1 MYGSPKMREVQQMHK
16 LLKITLKSDLCMGAG
31 KHYAAVI
38 DLDTALD
45 EYGFPYIPARRLK
58 GCLRQAAEE
67 WFEDPALINRLFGV
81 SAGQN
86 GGSLRVAD
94 ARPEN
99 YEQLTAARQGKAV
112 TENARVSELFC
123 TVRAQTAIENDT
135 AKDGSLRFI
144 RVVNHYSPLDDSK
157 EQTFYADLNFD
168 ESNTQTV
175 SEICACLRSIG
186 YHRNRGLGAVRC
198 ELIDADDRAFAVKG
212 EVADDNARYCLNYT
226 VRLDSDLM
234 LPATDGSHSLD
245 YIPGTSVLGL
255 LAGRYA
261 AQQGTGLD
269 TAAFN
274 ELFYSNDVVFSNLY
288 ISNQNG
294 CDSFPAPRFLC
305 KIKAATAKEDLG
317 IKNLLHEMLLREADE
332 SENGTAKGTA
342 KNYKPLK
349 SGYIVSEKDC
359 VNPAEKTVYHN
370 AISGSGLYMQH
381 CLCAGQFFRGRITA
395 DGKKLKVLAQL
406 LCQSNVLNF
415 GRSKTAQYSRCVLLN
430 TVIEREAPQPEAP
443 APGSYAAILLESDV
457 LLTDQEGVPMMGI
470 MPLLRELNLSALYLR
485 GETALASRT
494 VSGYNAKWQL
504 KKPQL
509 CVYQAGSAVVFEV
522 PDGYQLPKSFPY
534 LGKKCNEGFGKL
546 RLIPNADSYFTTE
559 KEPIDTPDARKQA
572 TDPLKALLERAA
584 LRDRLMEL
592 AIKSAPAVQKAIGKA
607 QIGRLTLMLK
617 EADSFEDFLE
627 RLNSIK
633 TQKTRDAAL
642 SLFDGKKVL
651 AEEESW
657 ETLKE
662 YFQIK
667 LTVAKFLA
675 KQQNGG
681 NYDD

>member
-1 MYGSPKMREVQQMHK
+1 MRKQ
-16 LLKITLKSDLCMGAG
+16 LKITLKSDLCAGAG

-45 EYGFPYIPARRLK
+45 EYGLPYIPARRLK
-58 GCLRQAAEE
+58 GCLRQTAEK
-67 WFEDPALINRLFGV
+67 WLEDPALTGRLFGV
-81 SAGQN
+81 SADQN
-86 GGSLRVAD
+86 GGSLRVSD
-94 ARPEN
+94 ARLKH
-99 YEQLTAARQGKAV
+99 YSQMIASRQNRKASDA
-112 TENARVSELFC
+112 ARVSQLFC

-135 AKDGSLRFI
+135 VKDGSLRFI
-144 RVVNHYSPLDDSK
+144 RVVNHYSPLDGK
-157 EQTFYADLNFD
+157 EQTFYADVFLDKDD
-168 ESNTQTV
+168 EEKV
-175 SEICACLRSIG
+175 KKLCACLRNIG

-212 EVADDNARYCLNYT
+212 EVTDDNARYCLDYT

-261 AQQGTGLD
+261 AQQGEGLD

-274 ELFYSNDVVFSNLY
+274 ELFYSHDVVFSNLY
-288 ISNQNG
+288 ISDQNG

-317 IKNLLHEMLLREADE
+317 IKNLLHEMLLKEADE
-332 SENGTAKGTA
+332 SQNGTAKGTA

-349 SGYIVSEKDC
+349 SGYIVSERDC

-370 AISGSGLYMQH
+370 SISGSGLYMEH
-381 CLCAGQFFRGRITA
+381 CLCAGQFFHGRITA

-406 LCQSNVLNF
+406 FCQSNVLNF
-415 GRSKTAQYSRCVLLN
+415 GRSKTAQYSRCILHRA
-430 TVIEREAPQPEAP
+430 VIEREAPQPEAP
-443 APGSYAAILLESDV
+443 VPGSYAAILLESDV
-457 LLTDQEGVPMMGI
+457 QLTDQEGVPMMGLT
-470 MPLLRELNLSALYLR
+470 PLLRELNLSALYLR

-534 LGKKCNEGFGKL
+534 LGKKRNEGFGKL

-572 TDPLKALLERAA
+572 TDPLKALLEKAD

-592 AIKSAPAVQKAIGKA
+592 AIKSAPAVQKKIGKA
-607 QIGRLTLMLK
+607 QNGRLTLMLK
-617 EADSFEDFLE
+617 EASSYEDFLE

-642 SLFDGKKVL
+642 SLFDGKEVP
-651 AEEESW
+651 AEAESW

-662 YFQIK
+662 YFRIK
-667 LTVAKFLA
+667 LTVAKYLA